1 MNKLQGEQSHTT
13 PSTEYTTLTSS
24 DEEVFSLYSLTSNN
38 NDARVS
44 VSLNGVATTILVD
57 SGASVNVLPKH
68 IYDQVRCPGSTP
80 QPSSTAVYPYGCTRP
95 FQIAGTDDIALH
107 AFGQHRIVTFL
118 VSTDKGEAILGRDTT
133 MDLNILHVGPPPQ
146 SDLSVSTI
154 TSHLEGIPSPS
165 LKVLSQQPVVNSA
178 LPVSMKMSTIL
189 ARYHKVFEGLG
200 QIKDVVAEIHM
211 RKNTIPIIHPPSRVP
226 VHLCHALEK
235 ELNLQEALGIIEPA
249 VGPTPW
255 VSSMVVVPKTT
266 PWEIRITQDWRDVNA
281 HVEREIHPIPT
292 FEEVTDDM
300 DGATVWSKLD
310 LFKSFHQIPLH
321 PNSRQYATFSTPRGL
336 RRCTTLV
343 MGFTN
348 TSEILQRTMNMVVSG
363 LPGVKWIHDDVTVYG
378 KTVCEHNQRSA
389 ACLQHL

>member
-1 MNKLQGEQSHTT
+1 M
-13 PSTEYTTLTSS
+13 
-24 DEEVFSLYSLTSNN
+24 
-38 NDARVS
+38 
-44 VSLNGVATTILVD
+44 
-57 SGASVNVLPKH
+57 
-68 IYDQVRCPGSTP
+68 
-80 QPSSTAVYPYGCTRP
+80 
-95 FQIAGTDDIALH
+95 DDIALH
-107 AFGQHRIVTFL
+107 TFGQHRIVTFL
-118 VSTDKGEAILGRDTT
+118 VSTDKGEAILGQDNA
-133 MDLNILHVGPPPQ
+133 MDLNILHMGPPPQ

-154 TSHLEGIPSPS
+154 TSHSEGIPSPS
-165 LKVLSQQPVVNSA
+165 PKVLFQQPIVDSP

-200 QIKDVVAEIHM
+200 QIKDMVAEIHM
-211 RKNTIPIIHPPSRVP
+211 RKNTIPVIHPPSRVP
-226 VHLCHALEK
+226 VHLRQALEK
-235 ELNLQEALGIIEPA
+235 ELDLQEVLGIIEPA

-255 VSSMVVVPKTT
+255 VSRMVIVPKTM
-266 PWEIRITQDWRDVNA
+266 PGQVRITQDWRDVNA

-336 RRCTTLV
+336 HRCTTLV

-348 TSEILQRTMNMVVSG
+348 ASEILQRTMNMVLSG

-378 KTVCEHNQRSA
+378 KTVREHNQRLA
-389 ACLQHL
+389 VCLQRLEQYNVTLNKEKCVFGVDAVSFIAMCLSQKGIQPSSQKVDPKNCHQSEEFSWAH